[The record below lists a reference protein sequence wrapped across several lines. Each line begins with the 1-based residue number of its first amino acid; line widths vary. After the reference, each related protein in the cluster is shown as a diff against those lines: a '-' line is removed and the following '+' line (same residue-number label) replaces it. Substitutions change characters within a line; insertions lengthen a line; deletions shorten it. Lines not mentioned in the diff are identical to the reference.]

1 LVNGVNVLK
10 GVNVANAVK
19 LEPTASAVAIESSS
33 SWRVRE
39 EASAPG
45 AAGEAL
51 QSGGF
56 MAASGR
62 VRLDRTTAGD
72 AKGRLINRL
81 VVVTARARRPG
92 LGNGFRIMA
101 RIQDNLKGD
110 RL

>member
-51 QSGGF
+51 QTGGF
-56 MAASGR
+56 MAAPGR
-62 VRLDRTTAGD
+62 VRSNRTTAGD
-72 AKGRLINRL
+72 AKGRLINR
-81 VVVTARARRPG
+81 VVAAAARGRAGPAPAMD
-92 LGNGFRIMA
+92 FE
-101 RIQDNLKGD
+101 
-110 RL
+110 